1 MSACENQDSTQDALA
16 TATKADVVN
25 LKTDV
30 EEALDNYIISTFGVD
45 NTCNIAQSQFN
56 VSLMYIRDRYISSIA
71 IKDNNIFGDYRYT
84 NDKDILQVFDLY
96 VYLCMKYN
104 KHICKYG
111 FECISGI
118 SQDTIDRWRT
128 DKKASRDKQD
138 LAKKVCQLDEETLAD
153 FLTDGKR
160 NPVGVLAVLNNRHGW
175 SSQRVTHETETPRL
189 DNTEIRGLLG
199 VKS

>member
-1 MSACENQDSTQDALA
+1 MNTETTLDGRSESVC
-16 TATKADVVN
+16 ADVVD
-25 LKTDV
+25 LRQDV
-30 EEALDNYIISTFGVD
+30 ETALDNYIITTFGVD
-45 NTCNIAQSQFN
+45 NTCNIAQSQYN

-96 VYLCMKYN
+96 VYLCQKYN

-118 SQDTIDRWRT
+118 SQDTLDRWRC